1 MIDVAGWGVTYR
13 RMCAF
18 RRVAPTESGVR
29 LRFRVIP
36 SCDCTATSMAVW
48 STATVSV
55 GDDVDDSDGDGMGK
69 LGAGWPRIRWAKW
82 RNDEV
87 RRGLVCISAVFSFP

>member
-1 MIDVAGWGVTYR
+1 
-13 RMCAF
+13 MCAF

-36 SCDCTATSMAVW
+36 SCDCAAISMAVW

-55 GDDVDDSDGDGMGK
+55 VDDEEGSNGNDGMGK
-69 LGAGWPRIRWAKW
+69 LGAGWPRIRWAMWMK
-82 RNDEV
+82 DDV
-87 RRGLVCISAVFSFP
+87 RRGFVCMSAVLSFP

>member
-13 RMCAF
+13 RMWAF

-29 LRFRVIP
+29 GRFRVIP
-36 SCDCTATSMAVW
+36 SCDCAVTSMAVW

-55 GDDVDDSDGDGMGK
+55 EEVEEGSNGDVVTGNYK
-69 LGAGWPRIRWAKW
+69 
-82 RNDEV
+82 
-87 RRGLVCISAVFSFP
+87 